1 MSALFLRV
9 WMGATPTV
17 ACTAARRRL
26 QDGWTSPS
34 VSYSRRRPR
43 DPDLS
48 RRENRFCN
56 RSGKEPEGAQSYGL
70 HGNVG
75 DGEAKFRATVNL
87 KRVGLHDTMTDIGIC
102 DQDNIRCCG
111 QLRGGAQRFRQNH
124 HKTFRIG
131 GRAQRVGVNERTL
144 LSVWVP
150 KSTSSSVPLEGFLR
164 GPRQPIRPSGT
175 IGAKT
180 RSRISK
186 APVQQFQT
194 MPQQ

>member
-1 MSALFLRV
+1 
-9 WMGATPTV
+9 
-17 ACTAARRRL
+17 
-26 QDGWTSPS
+26 
-34 VSYSRRRPR
+34 
-43 DPDLS
+43 
-48 RRENRFCN
+48 
-56 RSGKEPEGAQSYGL
+56 
-70 HGNVG
+70 
-75 DGEAKFRATVNL
+75 
-87 KRVGLHDTMTDIGIC
+87 MTDIGIC

-111 QLRGGAQRFRQNH
+111 HLRGGAQRFRQNH

-164 GPRQPIRPSGT
+164 GPRQPIRPSGP

-186 APVQQFQT
+186 PLLQQRCSSSRHRLSNSKLIHVTRQALFPRLHQITCGPVERILEGDSDPRT
-194 MPQQ
+194 L